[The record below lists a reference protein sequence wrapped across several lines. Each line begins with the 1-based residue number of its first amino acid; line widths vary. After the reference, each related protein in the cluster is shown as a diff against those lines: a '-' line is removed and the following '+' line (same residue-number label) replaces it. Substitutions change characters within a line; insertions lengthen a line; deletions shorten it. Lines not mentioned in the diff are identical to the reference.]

1 MFLNDGGFDILEFV
15 KSFANSTGIA
25 AFFQGNGWMN
35 AVMIVIAIVLLYLAI
50 FKKVEPY
57 LFLPI
62 SFGMLLVN
70 LPLGGVFVKPLSE
83 YYTVQEFANNF
94 KIIINFMNSIIIIKI
109 TIVILI

>member
-1 MFLNDGGFDILEFV
+1 MFLNDNNWFIELIE
-15 KSFANSTGIA
+15 KFAGNTGIA
-25 AFFQGNGWMN
+25 AFFEGNGWMN

-57 LFLPI
+57 LLLPI

-83 YYTVQEFANNF
+83 V
-94 KIIINFMNSIIIIKI
+94 
-109 TIVILI
+109 